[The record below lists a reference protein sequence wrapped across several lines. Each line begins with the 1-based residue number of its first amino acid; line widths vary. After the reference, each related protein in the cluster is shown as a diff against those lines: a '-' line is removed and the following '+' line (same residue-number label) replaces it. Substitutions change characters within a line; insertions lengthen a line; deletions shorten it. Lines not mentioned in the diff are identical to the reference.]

1 MPIGYPEARVVFR
14 GARPPRRQGQ
24 DWLVV
29 TGVAER
35 VEPEELEDPLLLLE
49 PEELLDA
56 DDDELVPEL
65 PLDPELVV
73 AAEAG
78 DDVLAAATTA
88 AARFAALRAAAF
100 FCALTRAR
108 ASVRS
113 RAFNRRARSRSAAVR
128 IAERRSAR
136 TSADP
141 LAVPW
146 TTPIDCVSTAGDP
159 SAGSRPSVM
168 RT

>member
-35 VEPEELEDPLLLLE
+35 VDPEELDDPPLLE
-49 PEELLDA
+49 PEELLDP
-56 DDDELVPEL
+56 DDDELVPVL

-100 FCALTRAR
+100 CRALTRAR
-108 ASVRS
+108 ARARS